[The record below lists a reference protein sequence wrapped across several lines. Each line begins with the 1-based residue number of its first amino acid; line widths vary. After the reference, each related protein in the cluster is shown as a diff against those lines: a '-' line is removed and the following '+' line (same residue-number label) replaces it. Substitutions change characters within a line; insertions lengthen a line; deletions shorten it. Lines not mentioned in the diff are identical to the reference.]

1 MEEWTHFYRISEY
14 EMSFVEAYTKE
25 IWFKYHTKSVE
36 KCGFCMKNKF
46 QFITTNAVLKFPV
59 LTTLNKEPDKV
70 LMITGKKMSFD
81 RDME

>member
-1 MEEWTHFYRISEY
+1 
-14 EMSFVEAYTKE
+14 
-25 IWFKYHTKSVE
+25 
-36 KCGFCMKNKF
+36 MKNKF